1 MLNRAILM
9 GRLVADPE
17 LRQTP
22 NGVSVCSFRIAVDRN
37 YSRDRERQTDFIDI
51 VAWRQTAEFVSRY
64 FTKGKMIIIEG
75 SIQTR
80 NYEDKNGNKRTA
92 VEVVADNVQFGES
105 KSASQ
110 GSGPRTRLLRA
121 TTSAVLRPLLS
132 LPLIPAAASGI
143 SRRSTVRM
151 TCPSNWAYRP
161 SVSEPN
167 L

>member
-22 NGVSVCSFRIAVDRN
+22 NGVSVVSFRIAVDRN
-37 YSRDRERQTDFIDI
+37 YNSKSGERQTDFIDI

-64 FTKGKMIIIEG
+64 FSKGKMIIVEG
-75 SIQTR
+75 SIQSR

-105 KSASQ
+105 KNASAGQ
-110 GSGPRTRLLRA
+110 GGYA
-121 TTSAVLRPLLS
+121 TPMPTQ
-132 LPLIPAAASGI
+132 ASP
-143 SRRSTVRM
+143 VE
-151 TCPSNWAYRP
+151 P
-161 SVSEPN
+161 SVSYASGDVGDFSEMSSDSDDLPF
-167 L
+167 

>member
-22 NGVSVCSFRIAVDRN
+22 NGVAVCSFTIAIDRSF
-37 YSRDRERQTDFIDI
+37 SRDRERQTDFIDV

-64 FTKGKMIIIEG
+64 FSKGKMIIVEG

-80 NYEDKNGNKRTA
+80 SYEDKSGNKRKA

-105 KSASQ
+105 KNASAGAGQ
-110 GSGPRTRLLRA
+110 GSYAPVPS
-121 TTSAVLRPLLS
+121 SAQTPAQPAVS
-132 LPLIPAAASGI
+132 YSSGDIGDFSEMSSDSDDLPF
-143 SRRSTVRM
+143 
-151 TCPSNWAYRP
+151 
-161 SVSEPN
+161 
-167 L
+167 

>member
-37 YSRDRERQTDFIDI
+37 YSSRGGERQADFIDI
-51 VAWRQTAEFVSRY
+51 VAWRQSAEFVSKY
-64 FTKGKMIIIEG
+64 FNKGKMIIVEG

-80 NYEDKNGNKRTA
+80 SYEDKSGNKRTA

-105 KSASQ
+105 KSASSSSQ
-110 GSGPRTRLLRA
+110 SY
-121 TTSAVLRPLLS
+121 SA
-132 LPLIPAAASGI
+132 PAPTQAPPEPAVSYASGD
-143 SRRSTVRM
+143 VGDF
-151 TCPSNWAYRP
+151 
-161 SVSEPN
+161 SEMAADSDDLPF
-167 L
+167 

>member
-22 NGVSVCSFRIAVDRN
+22 NGVSVVSFRIAVDRN
-37 YSRDRERQTDFIDI
+37 YSSKDGARQADFIDI
-51 VAWRQTAEFVSRY
+51 VAWRQSAEFVSRY
-64 FTKGKMIIIEG
+64 FSKGKMIIVEG

-105 KSASQ
+105 KNASAGASQ
-110 GSGPRTRLLRA
+110 GYSGGAPA
-121 TTSAVLRPLLS
+121 PVEPAVSYSSGDVGDFSEMPADS
-132 LPLIPAAASGI
+132 DDLPF
-143 SRRSTVRM
+143 
-151 TCPSNWAYRP
+151 
-161 SVSEPN
+161 
-167 L
+167 

>member
-22 NGVSVCSFRIAVDRN
+22 NGVSVVTFRIAVDRN
-37 YSRDRERQTDFIDI
+37 FNGKDGNRQTDFIDI
-51 VAWRQTAEFVSRY
+51 VAWRQSAEFVSRY
-64 FTKGKMIIIEG
+64 FSKGKMIIVEG

-105 KSASQ
+105 KSA
-110 GSGPRTRLLRA
+110 GSGQGY
-121 TTSAVLRPLLS
+121 SA
-132 LPLIPAAASGI
+132 PAPTQA
-143 SRRSTVRM
+143 
-151 TCPSNWAYRP
+151 PPEP
-161 SVSEPN
+161 SVSYASGDVGDFSEMSADSDDLPF
-167 L
+167 